1 MSTWANNTGFH
12 QQVMG
17 WVCGLATLTG
27 PLPHHGLQAWPWGI
41 LTAEGELS
49 RAQAAWGL
57 AHRVSLAGLPLAHP
71 GVRPRLSSQSPLRR
85 THFKGITGLG
95 GPAVSWTSNGA
106 CKTIDELGV
115 NQNQPACISPGISAC
130 RANPNFSHT
139 PPPRTHVP
147 PPGMGPQL
155 RALEPACFSPTA
167 HLSPPETPLSDH
179 PLPGGRSPI
188 RALFR
193 AE

>member
-130 RANPNFSHT
+130 RELL
-139 PPPRTHVP
+139 TH
-147 PPGMGPQL
+147 
-155 RALEPACFSPTA
+155 PAPKNARPSPWDGASAASSGASMLLA
-167 HLSPPETPLSDH
+167 HGPPEPSRDSLVRPPTSWREVPH
-179 PLPGGRSPI
+179 
-188 RALFR
+188 
-193 AE
+193 